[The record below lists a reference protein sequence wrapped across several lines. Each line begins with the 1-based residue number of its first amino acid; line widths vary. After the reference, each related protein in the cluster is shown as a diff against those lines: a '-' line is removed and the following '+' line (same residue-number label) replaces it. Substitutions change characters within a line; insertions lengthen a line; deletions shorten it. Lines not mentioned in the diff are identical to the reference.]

1 MTIVPTK
8 SQGAAGFAVAAVLIH
23 SAWAPAHAAPPG
35 VLPDRILLGQS
46 AKLSGTSGTEL
57 GRQYRDGLLLAFEAA
72 NRSGGVNGRKLEL
85 VSFND
90 GNNAEAAKA
99 NTRKLLDS
107 GVFALVGYTFSGPV
121 RAALP
126 MARESDTP
134 LVGPYAAMP
143 ELYESPA
150 THVFM
155 FRASASDELAAIV
168 RHIDTVGYQD
178 VAMVHYANPLGEDMR
193 KEVSGRLQAIG
204 RRLVAIATMQITPA
218 DSDKAAQPAVAA
230 MASPSCPKV
239 VFLGVSGRDAAA
251 VIRGMRAAG
260 CGSVRYF
267 ARNLVDIPTLVKELG
282 PAARGVMVTQVV
294 PNPHRGAHPLVM
306 DYREQQS
313 RKDPSAK
320 PDFTEFEGYI
330 VGRFIVQALQRSGP
344 DLDRARFMRAM
355 EAASLDGPG
364 GYRVHFGAGKRVGSR
379 YTNFVMVSEAGR
391 ITD

>member
-1 MTIVPTK
+1 MLTRRLLTAGLALGAACI
-8 SQGAAGFAVAAVLIH
+8 QGAAWAAV
-23 SAWAPAHAAPPG
+23 PG
-35 VLPDRILLGQS
+35 VSSDRILLGQS

-72 NRSGGVNGRKLEL
+72 NRSGGVHGRKLEL
-85 VSFND
+85 MSLDDV
-90 GNNAEAAKA
+90 NNADNARA
-99 NTRKLLDS
+99 NTRKLIDA

-126 MARESDTP
+126 LAREADTP

-143 ELYESPA
+143 ELYEKVEP
-150 THVFM
+150 HVFM
-155 FRASASDELAAIV
+155 FRASAGDEMAAIV

-178 VAMVHYANPLGEDMR
+178 VAMVHYANPLGEDLR
-193 KEVSGRLQAIG
+193 KDMSARLQSVG
-204 RRLVAIATMQITPA
+204 RRLVATATMQINSA
-218 DSDKAAQPAVAA
+218 DSEQAARPAVAA
-230 MASPSCPKV
+230 MASPSCPKAA
-239 VFLGVSGRDAAA
+239 FLGVSGRDAAA

-267 ARNLVDIPTLVKELG
+267 ARNLVDIPMLVKELG

-294 PNPHRGAHPLVM
+294 PNPHRGVHPLVM
-306 DYREQQS
+306 DYREQQR

-320 PDFTEFEGYI
+320 PDFTEFEGFI

-344 DLDRARFMRAM
+344 ELDRPRFTRAM
-355 EAASLDGPG
+355 ESAALEGPG
-364 GYRVHFGAGKRVGSR
+364 GYRVQFGAGKRVGSR

>member
-1 MTIVPTK
+1 MLTK
-8 SQGAAGFAVAAVLIH
+8 GPRAAGFAVAVALMQIALGSV
-23 SAWAPAHAAPPG
+23 HAAPPG
-35 VLPDRILLGQS
+35 VLPDRIVLGQS

-57 GRQYRDGLLLAFEAA
+57 GRQYRDGLLLAFDAA
-72 NRSGGVNGRKLEL
+72 NRAGGVNGRRLEL
-85 VSFND
+85 LSFND
-90 GNNAEAAKA
+90 GNNAEAAKV
-99 NTRKLLDS
+99 NTRKLIDI

-126 MARESDTP
+126 MARETGTP
-134 LVGPYAAMP
+134 MVGPYAAMP
-143 ELYESPA
+143 ELYDSPA
-150 THVFM
+150 AHDVFM

-178 VAMVHYANPLGEDMR
+178 VAMVHYANPLGEEVR
-193 KEVSGRLQAIG
+193 KDVSTRLQGVG
-204 RRLVAIATMQITPA
+204 RRLVATATMQITPM

-230 MASPSCPKV
+230 MAAPSCPKA

-260 CGSVRYF
+260 CASVRYF
-267 ARNLVDIPTLVKELG
+267 ARNLVDIPMLVSELG
-282 PAARGVMVTQVV
+282 AAARGVMVTQVV

-313 RKDPSAK
+313 RRGPSPK

-330 VGRFIVQALQRSGP
+330 VGRFIVQALQRCGP
-344 DLDRARFMRAM
+344 DLDRTRFMRAL
-355 EAASLDGPG
+355 ESSALEGPG
-364 GYRVHFGAGKRVGSR
+364 GYRVHFGAGKRLGSR

>member
-1 MTIVPTK
+1 VPTK
-8 SQGAAGFAVAAVLIH
+8 GLCAAGFALAAVFIQG
-23 SAWAPAHAAPPG
+23 AFAPAHAAPPG
-35 VLPDRILLGQS
+35 VLPDRIMLGQS

-72 NRSGGVNGRKLEL
+72 NRAGGVNGRRLEL
-85 VSFND
+85 VSLND
-90 GNNAEAAKA
+90 GNDVEAAKA
-99 NTRKLLDS
+99 NTRKLIDS

-121 RAALP
+121 RAALT

-143 ELYESPA
+143 ELYESPISQ
-150 THVFM
+150 VFM
-155 FRASASDELAAIV
+155 FRASASDELATIV

-178 VAMVHYANPLGEDMR
+178 VAMVHYANPLGEDLR
-193 KEVSGRLQAIG
+193 KDVSARLQAVG
-204 RRLVAIATMQITPA
+204 RRLVATTTMKINPV
-218 DSDKAAQPAVAA
+218 DSDQAAQPAVAA

-251 VIRGMRAAG
+251 VIRGLRAKG
-260 CGSVRYF
+260 CGSVRYL
-267 ARNLVDIPTLVKELG
+267 ARNLVDIPMLVKELG

-294 PNPHRGAHPLVM
+294 PNPHRGAHPLVTA
-306 DYREQQS
+306 YREQQS

-355 EAASLDGPG
+355 ESASLDGPG
-364 GYRVHFGAGKRVGSR
+364 GYRVHFGAGQRVGSR
-379 YTNFVMVSEAGR
+379 YTNFVMISEAGR

>member
-1 MTIVPTK
+1 MPTK
-8 SQGAAGFAVAAVLIH
+8 GLRAAWFALAVAF
-23 SAWAPAHAAPPG
+23 APTHAATPG

-57 GRQYRDGLLLAFEAA
+57 GRQYRDGMLLAFEAA
-72 NRSGGVNGRKLEL
+72 NRAGGVNGRKLEL

-126 MARESDTP
+126 MARDSDTP

-150 THVFM
+150 PHVFM

-168 RHIDTVGYQD
+168 RHIGTVGYHD
-178 VAMVHYANPLGEDMR
+178 VAMVHYANPLGEDVR
-193 KEVSGRLQAIG
+193 KDVSARLQAIG
-204 RRLVAIATMQITPA
+204 RQLVAIATMQITPA

-230 MASPSCPKV
+230 MASPSCPKA

-355 EAASLDGPG
+355 ESASLDGPG

>member
-1 MTIVPTK
+1 MPTTGLRAAGLALAAAFI
-8 SQGAAGFAVAAVLIH
+8 QGAF
-23 SAWAPAHAAPPG
+23 APAHAAPPG

-72 NRSGGVNGRKLEL
+72 NRAGGINGRRLEL
-85 VSFND
+85 VSLND
-90 GNNAEAAKA
+90 GNDAEVAKA
-99 NTRKLLDS
+99 NTRKLIDS

-134 LVGPYAAMP
+134 LVAPYAAMP
-143 ELYESPA
+143 ELYESPVP
-150 THVFM
+150 HVFM

-178 VAMVHYANPLGEDMR
+178 VAMVHYANPLGDEVR
-193 KEVSGRLQAIG
+193 KDVSARLQAVG
-204 RRLVAIATMQITPA
+204 RRLVATATMQINPA
-218 DSDKAAQPAVAA
+218 DSDRAAQPAVAA
-230 MASPSCPKV
+230 LASPSCPKAI
-239 VFLGVSGRDAAA
+239 FLGVSGRDAAA

-260 CGSVRYF
+260 CGSLRYF
-267 ARNLVDIPTLVKELG
+267 ARNLVDIPMLVKELG

-344 DLDRARFMRAM
+344 ELDRARFVRAL

-364 GYRVHFGAGKRVGSR
+364 GYRVHFGAGNRLGSR